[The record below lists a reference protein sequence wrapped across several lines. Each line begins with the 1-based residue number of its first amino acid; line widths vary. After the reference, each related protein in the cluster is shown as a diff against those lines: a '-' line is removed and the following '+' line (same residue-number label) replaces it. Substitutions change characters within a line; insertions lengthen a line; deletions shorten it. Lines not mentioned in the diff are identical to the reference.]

1 MSVACCSVGGV
12 ECGLSLVGCDAVMQ
26 IKRESQK
33 KTQDRTAATAM
44 LYSVADRRAA
54 EEQQQ
59 SSSEG
64 LVKQG
69 QS

>member
-1 MSVACCSVGGV
+1 
-12 ECGLSLVGCDAVMQ
+12 MQ